1 MRRRL
6 LILILGIV
14 TLATTATSATE
25 FAVVVNPANPI
36 KALSLADLGKILKG
50 KMESWPSGR
59 VITVVLPQP
68 DSPGMKFLIEKTL
81 SVGVEQGKD
90 MLTDSARK
98 ANTIVFVPHDDDVVK
113 AVAASATAIGV
124 VDVYSITS
132 GVKVIRIDDKQ
143 PFDVGYALKGH

>member
-6 LILILGIV
+6 LTFILV
-14 TLATTATSATE
+14 FATLAAATSATE

-50 KMESWPSGR
+50 KTESWPSGR
-59 VITVVLPQP
+59 VITVVLPRP

-90 MLTDSARK
+90 LLTDSSRK
-98 ANTIVFVPHDDDVVK
+98 SNTIVFVPKDEDVVK
-113 AVAASATAIGV
+113 AVAASPTAIGV

-132 GVKVIRIDDKQ
+132 GVKVIRIDEKQ
-143 PFDVGYALKGH
+143 PFDAGYALKGH

>member
-6 LILILGIV
+6 LILILGLV
-14 TLATTATSATE
+14 TLATATSATE

-50 KMESWPSGR
+50 KTESWPSGR

-68 DSPGMKFLIEKTL
+68 DAPGMKFLIEKTL
-81 SVGVEQGKD
+81 SVGVDQGKEI
-90 MLTDSARK
+90 LTDSARK
-98 ANTIVFVPHDDDVVK
+98 ANTIIFVPHDDDVVK
-113 AVAASATAIGV
+113 AVAASPTAIGV